1 MEVEIRKRV
10 DTNKIVGDLNM
21 VNVNMI
27 DEALESGDKEL
38 IINTCEEAALII
50 TELCY
55 QLRNTKEAL
64 EKYMAGEKLEEIPI
78 MAGHPQQPK
87 CFGKYHD
94 ENCKQCNFIGCKFR
108 KFCKVEEE
116 KESGKPK
123 CYGSFYEDS
132 WEIIADS
139 GDCSDCNFSECC
151 KRDSKK

>member
-64 EKYMAGEKLEEIPI
+64 NKYMNGEEIKDPKEI
-78 MAGHPQQPK
+78 EMEAGHYQAPK
-87 CFGKYHD
+87 CFGEYLD
-94 ENCKQCNFIGCKFR
+94 ENCMQCNYIRCKFR
-108 KFCKVEEE
+108 KLCMIRQE
-116 KESGKPK
+116 KNE
-123 CYGSFYEDS
+123 
-132 WEIIADS
+132 
-139 GDCSDCNFSECC
+139 
-151 KRDSKK
+151 